1 MMYLLFFLPI
11 YTVSA
16 DSSILMD
23 STTYLY
29 GNVKFIHDSIQ
40 ITSKTGIITVDR
52 VKAYD
57 SVQILNGEL
66 KIITDFGEYFW
77 DKRIVLHNGF
87 TAYKKDE
94 LLKAIEAK
102 YFEDKLWLTDSIKY
116 VNTKENWLL
125 YGQEGFYDT
134 KTRFIMITGEPKFE
148 LLQDSIEIF
157 GDTMKVY
164 ADTLTKV
171 IHNAMIKLST
181 TQCFAESLIYLPKT
195 SEAWLY
201 GKPIIVSESDSLKG
215 VKMKITLKE
224 REIERVLV
232 EGNVLGKRWKF

>member
-29 GNVKFIHDSIQ
+29 GNVKFIHDSLQ
-40 ITSKTGIITVDR
+40 ITSKTGMITKDKVIAR
-52 VKAYD
+52 D

-66 KIITDFGEYFW
+66 RILTNFSEYFW
-77 DKRIVLHNGF
+77 DKKILLHNGF

-94 LLKAIEAK
+94 LLRAMEAK

-116 VNTKENWLL
+116 INTKENWIVS
-125 YGQEGFYDT
+125 GQEGFYDT
-134 KTRFIMITGEPKFE
+134 KSRFIMITGEPKFE
-148 LLQDSIEIF
+148 LLRDSIEIL
-157 GDTMKVY
+157 GDTIKVY

-171 IHNAMIKLST
+171 IHNAIINLRT

-195 SEAWLY
+195 SEAFLY

-224 REIERVLV
+224 REIERILV

>member
-1 MMYLLFFLPI
+1 MYLLFFLPL

-29 GNVKFIHDSIQ
+29 GNVKFIHDSLQ

-57 SVQILNGEL
+57 SVQILDGEL
-66 KIITDFGEYFW
+66 KILTDFGEYFW
-77 DKRIVLHNGF
+77 DKKILLHNGF
-87 TAYKKDE
+87 TAYKNYE
-94 LLKAIEAK
+94 ILKAKEAK

-134 KTRFIMITGEPKFE
+134 KSRFIMITGGPKFE

-157 GDTMKVY
+157 GDTIKVY

-171 IHNAMIKLST
+171 IHNAIIKLRT

-195 SEAWLY
+195 SEVLLY
-201 GKPIIVSESDSLKG
+201 GKPIIVSDSDSLEG
-215 VKMKITLKE
+215 VEMKITLKE

-232 EGNVLGKRWKF
+232 VGNVLGKRWKF